1 MAHPGAIPT
10 QQNPEQTPGELD
22 TAFSFPTGGGSAPH
36 SPVEFR
42 QPLPLMDTVLQK
54 RQRSRSKS
62 KETARTPP
70 KPKSLMDLIA
80 LTVSMAGAQVTWTVE
95 LGWVRRV
102 QVSVIVVLTVI

>member
-1 MAHPGAIPT
+1 MARPGALPS

-22 TAFSFPTGGGSAPH
+22 TSFSFPTGSGSAPH

-62 KETARTPP
+62 KETTRTPP
-70 KPKSLMDLIA
+70 RPKSLMDLIA

-95 LGWVRRV
+95 LGCVRCV
-102 QVSVIVVLTVI
+102 QLSAMMLTGI